1 VTAVPR
7 GPVKVGKR
15 FDDDGYV
22 ERMASMRLNALRQGK
37 GFRRARGIRQIG
49 QGLGTLDM
57 EIFEAIAESP
67 SPLLDAVMPKLTAAA
82 DHSKLWFGIA
92 AVIGAAGTGSM
103 KRGAARGVA
112 SLAVTSLVTNQ
123 IAKRVWVRA
132 RPNWTTVPLVRRSRR
147 MPTSNSLPSGHS
159 ASAAAFAVGVG
170 LESPPLGLGLALLAG
185 LVGLSRVATG
195 AHYPGDVIAGFGI
208 GAAVAVVGG
217 RIVPPIVEPRL
228 RPASPLKMPMLRRP
242 DGAGVVLVINPASGS
257 GTGARV
263 LDEVRE
269 ALPSTEIVELGEG
282 DDIAQALRSA
292 AERAE
297 VLAVGGGDG
306 TVSCAAGIALEAGL
320 PLAVFPGGTFNHFA
334 KDIGCDTVA
343 KTVDAIRDGS
353 VAYVD
358 VIRFNEADIVINTAS
373 IGAYPAFVRTR
384 EKLEHKI
391 GKPLASA
398 YAMFHT
404 ARREASVRIRYD
416 NKTLQTSL
424 FFLGNSVYLPSGF
437 APSRRTRM
445 DDGLIDVRIL
455 ETGRRFSMLRILTS
469 LVLGRLVRS
478 PLYHERQV
486 PEFSFTSVDG
496 AIPIAHDGEVET
508 NCEEASFKSM
518 YRALP
523 VFRPLP

>member
-1 VTAVPR
+1 M
-7 GPVKVGKR
+7 
-15 FDDDGYV
+15 DL
-22 ERMASMRLNALRQGK
+22 MR
-37 GFRRARGIRQIG
+37 RRRGIQQIG
-49 QGLGTLDM
+49 QGLGTLDR
-57 EIFEAIAESP
+57 EIFEAVAESP
-67 SPLLDAVMPKLTAAA
+67 SPLIDSVMPKLTRAA
-82 DHSKLWFGIA
+82 DHSKLWLALA
-92 AVIGAAGTGSM
+92 AVIGATGTTSM

-112 SLAVTSLVTNQ
+112 TLAVTSLFTNQ
-123 IAKRVWVRA
+123 LAKRVWVRP

-195 AHYPGDVIAGFGI
+195 AHYPGDVFAGFGI

-217 RIVPPIVEPRL
+217 RIVPPIVEPKL
-228 RPASPLKMPMLRRP
+228 RPAEPLRLDTPARP

-257 GTGARV
+257 GTSARV

-269 ALPSTEIVELGEG
+269 ALPAAEVVELGEG
-282 DDIAQALRSA
+282 DDIEQVLRSA

-297 VLAVGGGDG
+297 VLAIGGGDG
-306 TVSCAAGIALEAGL
+306 TVSCAAGVALEAGV
-320 PLAVFPGGTFNHFA
+320 PLAVFPAGTFNHFA

-343 KTVDAIRDGS
+343 KTVGAIRKGTAS
-353 VAYVD
+353 YVD
-358 VIRFNEADIVINTAS
+358 VTRLNETDTVINTAS

-391 GKPLASA
+391 GKPLAGASA
-398 YAMFHT
+398 LFHT
-404 ARREASVRIRYD
+404 LRRDAPVRITYD

-437 APSRRTRM
+437 TPSRRTRM

-455 ETGRRFSMLRILTS
+455 ETARRFSTLRVVTS
-469 LVLGRLVRS
+469 LLLGRLARS
-478 PLYHERQV
+478 PLYHELQV
-486 PEFSFTSVDG
+486 PEFSFTAPDG
-496 AIPIAHDGEVET
+496 PTLIAHDGEVGIT
-508 NCEEASFKSM
+508 CEQASFKVH
-518 YRALP
+518 YRGLP
-523 VFRPLP
+523 VFRPQP